1 MPFRLLNPA
10 AAQCADTA
18 VAQRRRSSV
27 TTALQQ
33 SRDNAVVQCEGITR
47 AGRRC
52 AVTAKTDFRDGAGR
66 LVAEP
71 LRQGS
76 RVCLFHLELFC
87 TVPVSAPDDFVVF
100 FLDLETSGLD
110 VLHDEVLEIAITA
123 HVSSAQFATTVLPHR
138 LPDGLG
144 VHGIEQDELLSGV
157 PFGRVF
163 DRMVEFLQDV
173 VKDQLFEKYASQEEF
188 NEELVKEFVG
198 SEPLSQCSGRKLSH
212 PIVLLAGHNGLKFDF
227 PMLVSECLRHGCNV
241 FQLAEFYYCDTL
253 PLARAF
259 AAHIGDACAR
269 LQCLARC
276 CRCGTGRQH
285 RALEDTVVL
294 RSVVQHCADYS
305 GVSVQKLLGR
315 FARRF
320 DAQATLAARRALS

>member
-66 LVAEP
+66 LVAQP

-76 RVCLFHLELFC
+76 RVCLFHLDLFC

-123 HVSSAQFATTVLPHR
+123 HVSSAQFATTVLPRR
-138 LPDGLG
+138 LPEGLG
-144 VHGIEQDELLSGV
+144 EMVGCALLQVGIEVMRKSA
-157 PFGRVF
+157 PFSNT
-163 DRMVEFLQDV
+163 
-173 VKDQLFEKYASQEEF
+173 YANCAAESA
-188 NEELVKEFVG
+188 VAAVG
-198 SEPLSQCSGRKLSH
+198 SMFS
-212 PIVLLAGHNGLKFDF
+212 V
-227 PMLVSECLRHGCNV
+227 
-241 FQLAEFYYCDTL
+241 
-253 PLARAF
+253 LARA
-259 AAHIGDACAR
+259 
-269 LQCLARC
+269 L
-276 CRCGTGRQH
+276 
-285 RALEDTVVL
+285 
-294 RSVVQHCADYS
+294 
-305 GVSVQKLLGR
+305 
-315 FARRF
+315 
-320 DAQATLAARRALS
+320 

>member
-1 MPFRLLNPA
+1 MPFRLLKPVA
-10 AAQCADTA
+10 APCADTA
-18 VAQRRRSSV
+18 LAQRHRSSV
-27 TTALQQ
+27 TTALQR
-33 SRDNAVVQCEGITR
+33 SGAVVQCEGITR

-52 AVTAKTDFRDGAGR
+52 AVTATTDFRDGAGR

-71 LRQGS
+71 LRRGS

-87 TVPVSAPDDFVVF
+87 TLPVSASDDVVVF

-123 HVSSAQFATTVLPHR
+123 HLSSAQFATTVLPQR
-138 LPDGLG
+138 LPEGLG

-157 PFGRVF
+157 PF
-163 DRMVEFLQDV
+163 DRAFNLLVDFLQDV
-173 VKDQLFEKYASQEEF
+173 VKDQLFENHAWQEESMQ
-188 NEELVKEFVG
+188 ELVKEFVA
-198 SEPLSQCSGRKLSH
+198 SESLSQCSGHRLSH

-241 FQLAEFYYCDTL
+241 FQLAAYYYCDTL
-253 PLARAF
+253 PLVRAF
-259 AAHIGDACAR
+259 AAHIGDGCAR

-305 GVSVQKLLGR
+305 GVSVEKLLVR

-320 DAQATLAARRALS
+320 DVLATLAAHRALS